1 MLYNEMRYCL
11 WLVDATPKDIADST
25 VIKERLK
32 LVAAFRKSSSRAA
45 TQKLAATPGLFGE
58 NRQPSAPYVALAK
71 VSSEKRAYL
80 PADVFKSNVIAS
92 GSILTIC
99 SDSPA
104 FDFAI
109 VCSKPMS
116 IWNSAVSGRMKTD
129 FQISVEIT
137 YNNFPLPKI
146 SPQQKIEIVNLS
158 EKVLDA
164 RKSFSGA
171 TIAELYGDVSMPK
184 VLQES
189 HQELDRYMLSL
200 YGLKANATDT
210 QILKA
215 LFESYAIL
223 TDDKLI

>member
-11 WLVDATPKDIADST
+11 WLVNATPKDIANST
-25 VIKERLK
+25 VIQERLK
-32 LVAAFRKSSSRAA
+32 RVAEFRKASSRTA

-58 NRQPSAPYVALAK
+58 NRQPTAPYVALAK

-80 PADVFKSNVIAS
+80 PADIFQSNVIAS

-99 SDSPA
+99 SNSPG

-137 YNNFPLPKI
+137 YNNFPLPELT
-146 SPQQKIEIVNLS
+146 SQQRIEVIALS
-158 EKVLDA
+158 EKVLEA
-164 RKSFSGA
+164 RQAFSTS
-171 TIAELYGDVSMPK
+171 TIAELYGEVSMPK
-184 VLQES
+184 VLQTA

-200 YGLKANATDT
+200 YGLKVNATDT

-215 LFESYAIL
+215 LFETYALL
-223 TDDKLI
+223 TNDKLV

>member
-1 MLYNEMRYCL
+1 MN
-11 WLVDATPKDIADST
+11 SS
-25 VIKERLK
+25 VIQERLK
-32 LVAAFRKSSSRAA
+32 RVAEFRKSSSRAA
-45 TQKLAATPGLFGE
+45 TQKLAAAPGLFGE
-58 NRQPSAPYVALAK
+58 NRQPSLPYVALAK

-146 SPQQKIEIVNLS
+146 ALQQKNEIATLA

-164 RKSFSGA
+164 RKSFSGV

-184 VLQES
+184 ALQTA
-189 HQELDRYMLSL
+189 HHELDKYMLSL
-200 YGLKANATDT
+200 YGLKVNATDT

-215 LFESYAIL
+215 LFEAYAGL